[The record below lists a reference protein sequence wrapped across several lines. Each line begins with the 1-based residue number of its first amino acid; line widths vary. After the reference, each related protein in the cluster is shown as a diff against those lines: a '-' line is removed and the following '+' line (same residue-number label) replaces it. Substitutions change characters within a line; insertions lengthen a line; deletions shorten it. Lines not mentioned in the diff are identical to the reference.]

1 MALKKNPN
9 VENELVMDES
19 ISGQKA
25 KELFSNEP
33 KKRKKENKVL
43 TTFSIEP
50 SFKRELEE
58 LFQSMGLAGLQE
70 YDFHFA
76 NCKNMLRISRFACY
90 RHTPFL
96 YKIPC
101 ISIEKVR

>member
-1 MALKKNPN
+1 MALKKNPD
-9 VENELVMDES
+9 VENESVLDES

-25 KELFSNEP
+25 KELFSNET

-58 LFQSMGLAGLQE
+58 LFQSMGLGWAAGIRFSLRE
-70 YDFHFA
+70 FA
-76 NCKNMLRISRFACY
+76 KKHA
-90 RHTPFL
+90 
-96 YKIPC
+96 
-101 ISIEKVR
+101 ED

>member
-1 MALKKNPN
+1 MALKKNPD
-9 VENELVMDES
+9 VKNESVLDES

-58 LFQSMGLAGLQE
+58 LFQSMGLGWAAGIRFSLRE
-70 YDFHFA
+70 FA
-76 NCKNMLRISRFACY
+76 KKHA
-90 RHTPFL
+90 
-96 YKIPC
+96 
-101 ISIEKVR
+101 ED